1 MINDGILK
9 EEIELQD
16 FTLIIVSNFI
26 TTDGNERSTILKKI
40 QVSYPYLPCYWYI
53 LFRIY
58 IYIYIAS

>member
-40 QVSYPYLPCYWYI
+40 QVSYPYLPCY
-53 LFRIY
+53 
-58 IYIYIAS
+58 